1 MTIYHSKI
9 EKKRLDVNELKLDL
23 PKVEPMFMKERTEE
37 RTNVLGDRLLKHY
50 QESLIEQRNKAFK
63 ELIDKLGH
71 IPLEVTI
78 EQRPMNFNMK
88 SDGVVE
94 VSQDIKVNFDVSKG
108 AKKMSEKYTIV
119 REESKEFLGKTLYRI
134 QALKDFAGIRKGEKG
149 GYIQQY
155 KNLSQYGDCWVY
167 DDANVLDDAVVLE
180 SARVS
185 RNAVVSGDAIIRGYA
200 TVTDYAKVSYHATI
214 EGGAYICD
222 YAVIAGG
229 ATVSEQAWIVDNS
242 YVTGNCQIKGNAR
255 IRGRSEVKG
264 FAIVTDE
271 TSISNSTI
279 SQNAKVIREAVVT
292 DSTINGNATVG
303 GDVLRVENA
312 HITGEAVV
320 REAKDYLVMQNNW
333 SSGRYFT
340 YTRSNNLFKVGCF
353 LGSGKEL
360 IEKAYKDSEEKGKF
374 YKNAVEYVNSV
385 YNLHEELENVEKYKN
400 W

>member
-9 EKKRLDVNELKLDL
+9 EKKSLDVNELKLDL
-23 PKVEPMFMKERTEE
+23 PKVEPIDFEE
-37 RTNVLGDRLLKHY
+37 RTNVLGDSLMKGIR
-50 QESLIEQRNKAFK
+50 EALIEQQNKAYK
-63 ELIDKLGH
+63 ELSRKLGH
-71 IPLEVTI
+71 VLIEVTI
-78 EQRPMNFNMK
+78 EQHPMRFEMK

-108 AKKMSEKYTIV
+108 AKKMSEKYEIV
-119 REESKEFLGKTLYRI
+119 KEDSKDFFGQTLYRI
-134 QALKDFAGIRKGEKG
+134 QALKDFAGVRKGEKG
-149 GYIQQY
+149 GYIQSY

-222 YAVIAGG
+222 DAVIEGG

-255 IRGRSEVKG
+255 IRGRSDVKG

-271 TSISNSTI
+271 ASVSNSTI
-279 SQNAKVIREAVVT
+279 SQNAKVIREVVVS

-303 GDVLRVENA
+303 GDMLRVENA

-320 REAKDYLVMQNNW
+320 KEAKDYLVMQNNW

-353 LGSGKEL
+353 LGGGKEL

>member
-1 MTIYHSKI
+1 MYRTKI
-9 EKKRLDVNELKLDL
+9 CLSEIKKKVLDVNELKLDL
-23 PKVEPMFMKERTEE
+23 PKVEPMFTKE
-37 RTNVLGDRLLKHY
+37 RTNVLGDSLMKGIR
-50 QESLIEQRNKAFK
+50 EALIEQQNKVYK
-63 ELIDKLGH
+63 ELIDKLGYA
-71 IPLEVTI
+71 PLEVTI
-78 EQRPMNFNMK
+78 EEHPMKFKKNM
-88 SDGVVE
+88 DGEIE
-94 VSQDIKVNFDVSKG
+94 VSQDIKVNFDVNKG

-155 KNLSQYGDCWVY
+155 KNLSQYGGCWVY
-167 DDANVLDDAVVLE
+167 DDAIVSEDAVVLE

-185 RNAVVSGDAIIRGYA
+185 RNAVVSGDAIIRGNA
-200 TVTDYAKVSYHATI
+200 TVTDNAKVSYHATI
-214 EGGAYICD
+214 EDGAYICD
-222 YAVIAGG
+222 DAVIAGG
-229 ATVSEQAWIVDNS
+229 ATVSEHAWIVDNS

-264 FAIVTDE
+264 FAIVTGE
-271 TSISNSTI
+271 ASVSNSSI
-279 SQNAKVIREAVVT
+279 LQNAKVIREAVVT

-303 GDVLRVENA
+303 GDMLRVENA
-312 HITGEAVV
+312 NITGEAVV